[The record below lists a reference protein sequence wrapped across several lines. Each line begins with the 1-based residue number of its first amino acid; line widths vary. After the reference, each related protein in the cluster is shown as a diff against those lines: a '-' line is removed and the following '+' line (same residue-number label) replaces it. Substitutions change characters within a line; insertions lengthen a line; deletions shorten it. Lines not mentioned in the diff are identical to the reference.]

1 MRVAIIY
8 RRRRGGLVCERDAR
22 LSLFASP
29 CFPLSRE
36 ASPFVQ
42 GEMRAPAA
50 LTLCSMLAM
59 SLLGAVAYATSSLF
73 AYRTNACR
81 ALCDAHCTRVA
92 LHIACV
98 TTVGPLNARA
108 PTEHALSSTGP
119 FGPFAADPHQS
130 WTLWVEPRN
139 GQRRCRAR
147 RLCSPAP
154 FARRIVWSR
163 CGASGARRL
172 PLGAGCGCGGQRC
185 FERRGYCRSTDTK
198 GSRQ

>member
-29 CFPLSRE
+29 RHLASRFRGKQ
-36 ASPFVQ
+36 A
-42 GEMRAPAA
+42 MRAPAA

-81 ALCDAHCTRVA
+81 VLYDARCTRIAV
-92 LHIACV
+92 HIACV

-172 PLGAGCGCGGQRC
+172 PLGAGYGCGGQRC